1 MVKKENKVGKAIAVG
16 VAGLLVGG
24 LAGAGIVATTM
35 EPEVKTEYL
44 PGNVTTETV
53 TEYVE
58 VEVPVNVTVEKIV
71 EVEDKELALMLCDRL
86 VYDDL
91 SECEE
96 EVRAEDAALKLA
108 IAEIEENYADELE
121 DFDIVKDEDDV
132 ELVTIYSDFE
142 DVEVVKSNFDRDK
155 YVFNIE
161 AKIDDDGDKSKVTF
175 KVEVEDGETEILNI
189 E

>member
-1 MVKKENKVGKAIAVG
+1 MIKKENKVGKAIAVG

-35 EPEVKTEYL
+35 EPEVKTVEVEV
-44 PGNVTTETV
+44 PVTVTETV
-53 TEYVE
+53 TET

-175 KVEVEDGETEILNI
+175 TVECEDGETEILNI